1 MGAETETDGR
11 GDAMKRKQYKLY
23 DNTATYY
30 IFGIVML
37 IFGSLTALNIWIYR
51 ECNVVSEKIALMLVL
66 DVPGAAFFILANKPQ
81 RFSRLLTRCS
91 FDAEGIHCRSPRWG
105 RFTLRW
111 DEIRTY
117 GFYGYSFSYM
127 SMPFLYFSL
136 DPAEYAPQN
145 GGEVA
150 RIGRDRI
157 IFQYR
162 PSIWAALTEYMP
174 RDMVKRLDDV
184 IRNERGG
191 HFQRRPGA

>member
-1 MGAETETDGR
+1 MR
-11 GDAMKRKQYKLY
+11 NRKQYKLY

-81 RFSRLLTRCS
+81 AFSRFLTRCS

-105 RFTLRW
+105 CFTLRW

-117 GFYGYSFSYM
+117 GFGGNSFSYK
-127 SMPFLYFSL
+127 
-136 DPAEYAPQN
+136 
-145 GGEVA
+145 
-150 RIGRDRI
+150 
-157 IFQYR
+157 
-162 PSIWAALTEYMP
+162 SIP
-174 RDMVKRLDDV
+174 VR
-184 IRNERGG
+184 
-191 HFQRRPGA
+191 